1 MYCLYFLTNYDKLCI
16 FFNFFV
22 NTKSILS
29 YNNAMRTSTKIL
41 IVITIILF
49 IPNLFLTKYLLAAV
63 VPTGE
68 GFELNF
74 TPLAWVSL
82 SLQILYNI
90 FFTILFVRFLK
101 TQRLSNMIFFS
112 LAPLTLVYG
121 VFIVYIVAVKNMT
134 GLTAESVRATLN
146 IQAQETSYNNFLWAG
161 LATLIYLVLVFL
173 IVVFSCRPLS
183 KIEHITQKLGDG
195 RIKNDDFKIG
205 GGKQFKEIE
214 NSLNK
219 INYNY
224 KEKENKIKKAN
235 LITQK
240 FIPKQFFKF
249 LGRNGIEELELGNQ
263 VSKMATIL
271 FCNLKSSV
279 NDSKMLSLEENFN
292 YINSYLKIVSPLI
305 KRYNGFIDKYLGD
318 GVLAV
323 FSKSEDAIECAHAVL
338 RAIEIKNKSQKDF
351 PVIDARISIN
361 TSDVSFGIVSDEDKQ
376 TPTIVSDVVNLAS
389 KMQEI
394 NYYIDTKMIVTKKSL
409 NLLPAKFD
417 FDYRYTGDLT
427 LDDGKQISLFE
438 SLDYYPKRKREKLK
452 KLKNLFESGVRAY
465 NEKKYE
471 QAKEI
476 FSSVLHQ
483 VSDDKPSFVYFNK
496 ASEKLKDN

>member
-1 MYCLYFLTNYDKLCI
+1 MTFLSHNKD
-16 FFNFFV
+16 
-22 NTKSILS
+22 
-29 YNNAMRTSTKIL
+29 MRTSTKIL

-68 GFELNF
+68 GFQLNF

-82 SLQILYNI
+82 AFQILYNV
-90 FFTILFVRFLK
+90 FFTILFIRFLK

-112 LAPLTLVYG
+112 LAPLTLAYG
-121 VFIVYIVAVKNMT
+121 AFMVYIVAVKNMN
-134 GLTAESVRATLN
+134 GLMAESIRATLN
-146 IQAQETSYNNFLWAG
+146 IQTQETSYNNFLWAG
-161 LATLIYLVLVFL
+161 LATLIYLVLLFV
-173 IVVFSCRPLS
+173 IVLFSCRPLS

-214 NSLNK
+214 HSLNK

-224 KEKENKIKKAN
+224 KEKENKIKQTN
-235 LITQK
+235 LATQK

-249 LGRNGIEELELGNQ
+249 LGKSSIEELELGNQ
-263 VSKMATIL
+263 VKKNATTL
-271 FCNLKSSV
+271 FCDLKSST
-279 NDSKMLSLEENFN
+279 DISRTLSLEENFN
-292 YINSYLKIVSPLI
+292 YINSYLKIVAPLI

-323 FSKSEDAIECAHAVL
+323 FSKSENAIECAHAIL

-361 TSDVSFGIVSDEDKQ
+361 TGEVIFGIVGDEERKS
-376 TPTIVSDVVNLAS
+376 PTIISDAVNLAS

-394 NYYIDTKMIVTKKSL
+394 NLYIDTKLLVSKQSL
-409 NLLPAKFD
+409 NELSPKFD
-417 FDYRYTGDLT
+417 FSYRYTGNLS
-427 LDDGKQISLFE
+427 LDGGGQISLFE
-438 SLDYYPKRKREKLK
+438 SLDYYPKNKREKLK
-452 KLKNLFESGVRAY
+452 KLKNKFESGVRAY

-471 QAKEI
+471 EAKEI
-476 FSSVLHQ
+476 FTSILQQ

-496 ASEKLKDN
+496 ASEKLKDH